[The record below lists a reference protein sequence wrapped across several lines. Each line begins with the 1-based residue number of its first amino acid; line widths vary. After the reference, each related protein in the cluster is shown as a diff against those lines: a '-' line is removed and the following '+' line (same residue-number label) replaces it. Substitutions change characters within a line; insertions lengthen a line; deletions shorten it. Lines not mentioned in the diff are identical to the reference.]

1 MYSLQ
6 VIRITPTKILC
17 EENEREEGTMD
28 AAIQRLLAKQDE
40 LSGTFYKK
48 MQRGGPTATVRT
60 LWTPCT
66 GEHAS

>member
-1 MYSLQ
+1 
-6 VIRITPTKILC
+6 
-17 EENEREEGTMD
+17 MD